1 VGLGSSAETLTYR
14 GNMPI
19 IQPLES
25 DLFGFIAGLPMH
37 PLVVHAAVVLL
48 PLSALVLVVL
58 VFVPSWRTRFGWA
71 TIAGLAAG
79 TAAAFVAKESGEAL
93 AAKVGLPAD
102 HALWGD
108 ILVPVSIGLFVVA
121 VAWLVL
127 RNRAARASSRSMV
140 ATITGGLAVVLAL
153 AATAITVMVGHSG
166 AQAVWAGGVG
176 GTPAP
181 TSSASAAAY
190 TMNDVKAHATAADC
204 WSVVDGTVYNLT
216 SWEGQHPG
224 GQQVI
229 VGMCGADGTA
239 AFKGQHGTQKRAV
252 SALAQFAIGTIG
264 GATPMA
270 AASASSTP
278 TASDS
283 SGPTTMAEVKKH
295 ASASSCWSVVD
306 GEVFDLTKWIKRH
319 PGGAQRIL
327 GMCGQDGSS
336 AYHSQHGNSG
346 RASQILNGY
355 SLGKLG

>member
-1 VGLGSSAETLTYR
+1 MLTF
-14 GNMPI
+14 P
-19 IQPLES
+19 PLESS

-48 PLSALVLVVL
+48 PLSALVLIVL
-58 VFVPSWRTRFGWA
+58 VFVPSWRIRFGWA

-108 ILVPVSIGLFVVA
+108 IVVPVSIGLFVVA

-127 RNRAARASSRSMV
+127 RNRAARASSRSMA
-140 ATITGGLAVVLAL
+140 ATVTGALAVVLAL
-153 AATAITVMVGHSG
+153 AATVITVMVGHSG

-176 GTPAP
+176 EAATPAP
-181 TSSASAAAY
+181 SATATTY
-190 TMNDVKAHATAADC
+190 TMDDVKAHATAADC

-216 SWEGQHPG
+216 TWEGQHPG

-229 VGMCGADGTA
+229 VGMCGTDGTA
-239 AFKGQHGTQKRAV
+239 AYKGQHGSQRKPA
-252 SALAQFAIGTIG
+252 SALAPFAIGTIG
-264 GATPMA
+264 GAKPSASTS
-270 AASASSTP
+270 ASASSTP
-278 TASDS
+278 TASA
-283 SGPTTMAEVKKH
+283 PVVLTMAEVKKH

-306 GEVFDLTKWIKRH
+306 GEVFDLTKWINRH
-319 PGGAQRIL
+319 PGGAGRIL
-327 GMCGQDGSS
+327 DMCGQDGSA
-336 AYHSQHGNSG
+336 AYHGQHGNSG

>member
-1 VGLGSSAETLTYR
+1 MFTF
-14 GNMPI
+14 P
-19 IQPLES
+19 PLESS

-58 VFVPSWRTRFGWA
+58 VFVPSWRIRFGWA

-108 ILVPVSIGLFVVA
+108 ILVPVAIGLFAVA
-121 VAWLVL
+121 VGWLVL
-127 RNRAARASSRSMV
+127 RNRAARTSSRSV
-140 ATITGGLAVVLAL
+140 AATVAGGLAVVLAL
-153 AATAITVMVGHSG
+153 AATTITVLVGHSG

-176 GTPAP
+176 DSPTPAP
-181 TSSASAAAY
+181 SATATTY
-190 TMNDVKAHATAADC
+190 TMDDVKAHATPADC

-224 GQQVI
+224 GKQVI
-229 VGMCGADGTA
+229 VGMCGTDGTA
-239 AFKGQHGTQKRAV
+239 AYKDQHGSQKKPA
-252 SALAQFAIGTIG
+252 SSLAQFAIGTIG
-264 GATPMA
+264 GAKPLST
-270 AASASSTP
+270 ASASASATP
-278 TASDS
+278 TTSA
-283 SGPTTMAEVKKH
+283 PAALTMAEVKKH

-306 GEVFDLTKWIKRH
+306 GEVFDLTKWINRH
-319 PGGAQRIL
+319 PGGAKRIL
-327 GMCGQDGSS
+327 DMCGRDGSA
-336 AYHSQHGNSG
+336 AYHGQHGSSG

>member
-1 VGLGSSAETLTYR
+1 MFTF
-14 GNMPI
+14 P
-19 IQPLES
+19 PLESS

-79 TAAAFVAKESGEAL
+79 TGAAFVAKESGEAL

-127 RNRAARASSRSMV
+127 RNRAARTSSRSV
-140 ATITGGLAVVLAL
+140 AATVAGALVVVLAL
-153 AATAITVMVGHSG
+153 AATAITVIVGHSG

-176 GTPAP
+176 QSPTPAP
-181 TSSASAAAY
+181 SATATTY
-190 TMNDVKAHATAADC
+190 TMDDVKAHATAADC

-229 VGMCGADGTA
+229 VSMCGTDGTA
-239 AFKGQHGTQKRAV
+239 AYKGQHGSQKKPA

-264 GATPMA
+264 GAKPLSNPS
-270 AASASSTP
+270 ASASPTP
-278 TASDS
+278 TASAS
-283 SGPTTMAEVKKH
+283 APLSMAEVKKH
-295 ASASSCWSVVD
+295 ASASSCWSIVD
-306 GEVFDLTKWIKRH
+306 GEVFDLTKWINRH
-319 PGGAQRIL
+319 PGGSRRIL
-327 GMCGQDGSS
+327 DMCGRDGS
-336 AYHSQHGNSG
+336 AAFHGQHGSSG
-346 RASQILNGY
+346 RATQILNGY